1 MINTLKIVLLTILL
15 LGNLFLMGV
24 STYFWKSNKSK
35 ANRTGF
41 AFISI
46 LEIANIIVIGG
57 ALL

>member
-1 MINTLKIVLLTILL
+1 MINTLKIILLTILL
-15 LGNLFLMGV
+15 LGNLFVMGV
-24 STYFWKSNKSK
+24 SIYFWKSNKSK
-35 ANRTGF
+35 ANRTGL